1 MIFQTQELL
10 FFSLNPHTTRAFER
24 YVRFGSKE
32 YQDMSVFRLI
42 RDAYDKVHGGSV
54 DKNFMNLREL
64 FFFLD
69 ALSLP
74 RLANLIIVIDQYSL
88 PGNSEKENKQIIK
101 ELIVQYPEVKI
112 VFLSTENDW
121 TSLFN
126 EFELKCSSQTEG
138 GFCNPPDESC
148 NINANK
154 KVCTIKTPNIHSF
167 SIYEMDF
174 NMLIRGKSNLFDAS
188 NLRNTVKQDFFDQIN
203 VKSNYHKTQC
213 SRLNKLSLVVEEEIP
228 QAYFNAYAMYVSGY
242 RVWPVCSCLELKKIP
257 DWLNE
262 NKVNAKITVRD
273 FDLQFEDY
281 ETKETDYISLHELRG
296 IKKMYYIDNEKLKN
310 DYGSNDEIDFEKPS
324 QEALQKLYNCKLKI
338 KKGIKLTQDDENSLN
353 ELINAIG
360 LNKIIGNPLSII
372 NQNEN
377 NNWWVRLLASFTSNT
392 RNNTIESNVWYLD
405 FLDYKWELY
414 NETESTT
421 NDTIWKR
428 IKEVCDLIV
437 FVSRFDNTKSP
448 DKPKI
453 QLSKFP
459 RSEKNN
465 NEREDYSMGI
475 KLEGKFAY
483 LRGLAKPLNGIY
495 ELYDIK
501 EIRDDFIL
509 AKETEADI
517 ICIDRDSSGG
527 HAVPPFI
534 FHIADNLLFRAGK
547 YLRENMFLLASL
559 LAKEAME
566 ILNGFHFMMML
577 KAIHLHSIAETRL
590 IVNTMGLNEDVFTK
604 NTKKRLDEIKKHV
617 NRICYDNPKA
627 KNNVLNQI
635 FNDIRHVCE
644 EKELFKA
651 ADVALNEMVNVRHG
665 LIFTQKKTKS

>member
-10 FFSLNPHTTRAFER
+10 FFSLNPQTTRAFER

-32 YQDMSVFRLI
+32 YQSMSVFRLI
-42 RDAYDKVHGGSV
+42 REVHDKVHGGGLYR
-54 DKNFMNLREL
+54 NFLNLREL

-69 ALSLP
+69 ELPLP
-74 RLANLIIVIDQYSL
+74 RLANLIIVIDHYSL
-88 PGNSEKENKQIIK
+88 PGNNEIENKQIIK

-112 VFLSTENDW
+112 VFLSSENDW

-126 EFELKCSSQTEG
+126 QFELKCSSQTEG
-138 GFCNPPDESC
+138 SFCNPPEESC
-148 NINANK
+148 KNNANK
-154 KVCTIKTPNIHSF
+154 KVCTIKTPQIHLF

-174 NMLIRGKSNLFDAS
+174 NMLIRGQSNLFDAS
-188 NLRNTVKQDFFDQIN
+188 NLRNTVKQDFFHQIN

-242 RVWPVCSCLELKKIP
+242 RVWPVCSCLELIKIP
-257 DWLNE
+257 EWLND
-262 NKVNAKITVRD
+262 NKINAKITVRD

-281 ETKETDYISLHELRG
+281 KTKETDNISLHELRG

-310 DYGSNDEIDFEKPS
+310 AYGFTDEINLEEVS
-324 QEALQKLYNCKLKI
+324 QKVLQKLYNCKLKR
-338 KKGIKLTQDDENSLN
+338 KKRIKLTQDDENSLST
-353 ELINAIG
+353 LINEIG
-360 LNKIIGNPLSII
+360 LNEIKGNKRSII
-372 NQNEN
+372 SQNEK
-377 NNWWVRLLASFTSNT
+377 NNWWVQLLANLTYKT
-392 RNNTIESNVWYLD
+392 RNHKLASD
-405 FLDYKWELY
+405 ARFLDCLEFRWEVY
-414 NETESTT
+414 SENKS
-421 NDTIWKR
+421 DISDPVWKQ
-428 IKEVCDLIV
+428 IKQVCDLIV

-448 DKPKI
+448 DKPNI

-459 RSEKNN
+459 YSYKGNDKFA
-465 NEREDYSMGI
+465 DYYMGI
-475 KLEGKFAY
+475 RIEDMGKFAY

-501 EIRDDFIL
+501 EIKDDFFS
-509 AKETEADI
+509 AKETEADV

-547 YLRENMFLLASL
+547 YLNENMFLLASL

-617 NRICYDNPKA
+617 NRICHDNPKA

-665 LIFTQKKTKS
+665 LMFSKK